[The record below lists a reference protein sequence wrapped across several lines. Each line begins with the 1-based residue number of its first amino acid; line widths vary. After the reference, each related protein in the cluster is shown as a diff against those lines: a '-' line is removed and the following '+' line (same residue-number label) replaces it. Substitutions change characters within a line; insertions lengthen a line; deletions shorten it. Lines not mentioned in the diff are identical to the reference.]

1 MKKIIF
7 LLPFL
12 LSSYPASSEVSNK
25 IHKMC
30 LQASDYSGCVKAYSK
45 EKKQSEIINQKKNNN
60 KYTFSPNL
68 KIFADYQLDQAI
80 VAVEMAYTKCESPNK
95 KISRKDYKNMK
106 SEFQKRG
113 QPTSYME
120 VNLVKKGITYLLDE
134 YGNDCSKIR
143 ERPFNEVVYHM
154 HKEELS
160 KKISAVKKE
169 DLIPPIC
176 EIRPPKPS
184 NNLLLDSVKTLAC
197 MTCHEAYDR
206 NMKGKKSA
214 LSGEKE
220 HYARLE
226 KQWDK
231 ITKVMNKKWGT
242 NFKGSSYLDKQIQY
256 SLVDY
261 CPSLY

>member
-106 SEFQKRG
+106 SEFQKESTHKLYG
-113 QPTSYME
+113 SKFS
-120 VNLVKKGITYLLDE
+120 KKRDYLFIDE

-231 ITKVMNKKWGT
+231 ITKVMNKMGDK
-242 NFKGSSYLDKQIQY
+242 FKGSSYLDKQIQY